1 MNNKQENVD
10 SLHQKVNELENKLEN
25 LLNSQVSKKQNL
37 AIEVNGSLEINQM
50 KILQV
55 SCQQLINIYNDVPK
69 VLLEYIVRVSLTI
82 YSSKT
87 LGTSL

>member
-55 SCQQLINIYNDVPK
+55 SCKQLINIYNDVPK
-69 VLLEYIVRVSLTI
+69 VLRC
-82 YSSKT
+82 
-87 LGTSL
+87 